1 MGLEASPT
9 TTRVLFDFNNLAF
22 RCVHIGLDK
31 GSADSA
37 WSLISYAIFN
47 QIVNFLDEC
56 MEFMDVGDRLEVVLA
71 LDSTSGYWRRD
82 IYPPYKADRAMKRSQ
97 SDIDWD
103 RAYAEFEKLTAAI
116 SEFTPWRVLKVNKC
130 EADDI
135 IYTLTVMDDK
145 PSIIYS
151 SDSDY
156 LQLVSDN
163 VVVYQPHKAVY
174 AEFPMMCKFSGGEVV
189 CRDTEEF
196 LRYAILT
203 GQGGKDN
210 VYNVKT
216 PADWQADASH
226 KRKPGFGIKAATN
239 YVSAD
244 NMLERLEHDGLLSNY
259 ERNRTLIDM
268 RCLSAELQAEI
279 CRAYNA
285 VPRHGVDMYGFLNVY
300 NWPSMLSSPGEIQHR
315 LMVFDAGKEPALER
329 CEPEPPSPV
338 DSVAMGFCID

>member
-9 TTRVLFDFNNLAF
+9 VTRVLFDFNNLAF

-31 GSADSA
+31 GGRSTDEA

-47 QIVNFLDEC
+47 QIVNFLDDS

-71 LDSTSGYWRRD
+71 LDSTAGYWRRD
-82 IYPPYKADRAMKRSQ
+82 IYPPYKADRAKKRSQ

-116 SEFTPWRVLKVNKC
+116 SEFTPWRVLKVDKC

-163 VVVYQPHKAVY
+163 VVVYQPHRALY
-174 AEFPMMCKFSGGEVV
+174 AEFPMMCKFSGSEVI
-189 CRDTEEF
+189 CRDTEDF
-196 LRYAILT
+196 LKYAILT

-216 PADWQADASH
+216 PADWQADDTH
-226 KRKPGFGIKAATN
+226 KRKPGFGIKAAQT
-239 YVSAD
+239 YVGASD
-244 NMLERLEHDGLLSNY
+244 MLKMLECDGLLSNY

-279 CRAYNA
+279 CKAYNA
-285 VPRHGVDMYGFLNVY
+285 APKRSVDMYGFLNVY

-315 LMVFDAGKEPALER
+315 LMVFDSGKEPVSENKV
-329 CEPEPPSPV
+329 PEPVSPV
-338 DSVAMGFCID
+338 VMGFTID